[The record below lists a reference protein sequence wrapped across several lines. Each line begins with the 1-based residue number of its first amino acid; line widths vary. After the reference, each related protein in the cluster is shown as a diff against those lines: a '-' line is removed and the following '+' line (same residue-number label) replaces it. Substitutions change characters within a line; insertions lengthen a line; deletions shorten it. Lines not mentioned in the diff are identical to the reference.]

1 VSSQRLVLVPVALFC
16 IVSGGVFGLAKL
28 HLARPGL
35 PKTSGAVKLG
45 DFYRGETVF
54 SQHCAACHGQG
65 GVGGKIGKRLVDDP
79 ISLQTALAHIE
90 GGGSVMP
97 PGLVKGKDERDV
109 LAYLATI
116 LGKNA
121 S

>member
-1 VSSQRLVLVPVALFC
+1 VLIPLLLFLG
-16 IVSGGVFGLAKL
+16 VSGTVFALAKL

-35 PKTSGAVKLG
+35 PKTSSAIKLG

-65 GVGGKIGKRLVDDP
+65 GVGGSIGKKLVGDP
-79 ISLQTALAHIE
+79 ISLQTALTQID

-97 PGLVKGKDERDV
+97 AGLVKDKDERDV

-116 LGKNA
+116 LGKA
-121 S
+121 P

>member
-1 VSSQRLVLVPVALFC
+1 MSSQRLVLVPVALFC
-16 IVSGGVFGLAKL
+16 LVSGGVFGLAKL
-28 HLARPGL
+28 HLARPGV
-35 PKTSGAVKLG
+35 PKSSGAIKLG

-65 GVGGKIGKRLVDDP
+65 GVGGSIGKKLVGDP
-79 ISLQTALAHIE
+79 ISLAKAVAQID

-97 PGLVKGKDERDV
+97 AGLVKGRNERDV

-116 LGKNA
+116 LGKG
-121 S
+121 

>member
-1 VSSQRLVLVPVALFC
+1 MPRARLVVIPLLLFVA
-16 IVSGGVFGLAKL
+16 VSGTVFALAKL
-28 HLARPGL
+28 HPARPGL
-35 PKTSGAVKLG
+35 PKSSSAVKLG

-65 GVGGKIGKRLVDDP
+65 GVGGSIGKKLVGDP
-79 ISLQTALAHIE
+79 ITLQTALVHID

-97 PGLVKGKDERDV
+97 PGLVKGQDERDV

-116 LGKNA
+116 LGKA
-121 S
+121 R